1 CARRGYRGYS
11 YMNYYDYW

>member
-1 CARRGYRGYS
+1 CVRRGYRGYS